1 MKSLIL
7 FKNNLRY
14 YDNHALYYGSF
25 SSKVLTAYIYDE
37 VNTDKKIG
45 GASKYWLYK
54 SLKSLN
60 KSLNNNLLI
69 YKGDTIKIVENL
81 IKKYSIN
88 NVYIE
93 EPFLKQ
99 DIEIYDKLQNIL
111 KKLEEMMSLS

>member
-14 YDNHALYYGSF
+14 YDNPALYYGSF

-69 YKGDTIKIVENL
+69 YKGDAIKIVENL

-88 NVYIE
+88 NVYINRR
-93 EPFLKQ
+93 L
-99 DIEIYDKLQNIL
+99 
-111 KKLEEMMSLS
+111 